1 MVFVGGGG
9 DNMCVYVYERIHAE
23 TIKAGK
29 DSPCVSL
36 HHVKD
41 SILKAARSLWRVLI
55 RSIGPDLNFREITC
69 LTCEGHAVLS
79 GTVPPCFHSNYGFSL
94 RHHGVVNKRIC
105 PSLPS

>member
-1 MVFVGGGG
+1 MVFVGGG

-29 DSPCVSL
+29 NCPRVSL

-55 RSIGPDLNFREITC
+55 RGIGPDLNFREVTC
-69 LTCEGHAVLS
+69 LACEGHAVLS
-79 GTVPPCFHSNYGFSL
+79 GTLPACSHSNYSFSL
-94 RHHGVVNKRIC
+94 PHHGVVNERIC

>member
-55 RSIGPDLNFREITC
+55 RGIGPDLNFREITC

-94 RHHGVVNKRIC
+94 PHHGVVNKRIC